1 MRTLK
6 QVFSPANKDLRKKLY
21 FTFFCLFIFKVGTA
35 VVVPGVENENLN
47 VGFLKLLDMMGGG
60 AMQNFSIFALGVM
73 PYITASIVM
82 QYYKWILFHISLN
95 YPNKAKQEEIK

>member
-1 MRTLK
+1 MFKVIK
-6 QVFSPANKDLRKKLY
+6 QIFSPANKDLRKKIG
-21 FTFFCLFIFKVGTA
+21 FTLLCLFIFKLGTA
-35 VVVPGVENENLN
+35 IVVPGVDNENLN

-82 QYYKWILFHISLN
+82 QLFQ
-95 YPNKAKQEEIK
+95 NKVRLEEIK